1 MRWPS
6 TRRLVAQRPLT
17 VRPLTDLPLTDRP
30 LTDRP
35 FALSRGT
42 ALDIGLAVG
51 GTGLDVLVSAGS
63 WGFSGDEGGSAPP
76 WVGMGFALLAG
87 LPMGLL
93 RRWPG
98 PVTVYLSVLLVIC
111 DQLGA
116 FTVNTL
122 QVLLPISV
130 GVLARSRGW
139 RWTAPAAVL
148 ASAATAVNLADPGIA
163 LTSNTWF
170 YSVGLIAA
178 PVLIGRYLRGQEGR
192 RKEDPAPLLDLLLAG
207 GGVALSVLTTWPY
220 WHGGEPPVWAVA
232 LGVMFAGLAMGVV
245 RHLPGAVLL
254 LESVALVVA
263 DQYVPR
269 TGSSLQL
276 LALVA
281 LGVFATRATWP
292 WVAAAYALTCSVA
305 AIVVVDDPAD
315 VTPFRAVALMTMIT
329 APVAIGRYV
338 GVRQAQA
345 RHAAELAAERDRAGR
360 LAERERIAREVHDIV
375 AHHVGAMVLRASAA
389 QYAGAGGP
397 AAEALADIRDTGHRV
412 LEDLRGLLAVLR
424 DPDEALGSDLKLAN
438 MLADPGDVL
447 RDAVSRMSAA
457 GLRVDLRLAPEAER
471 APLVV
476 RASAARI
483 VQEGLTNVLKHAG
496 PGARAEVDVAM
507 RPDALTVEVRNGPGT
522 SRAPD
527 VLPSHGHGIAGMRE
541 RARAFGGHVTAGPA
555 EGGGW
560 RLTASLPVPRENRPE
575 CRVSGRF
582 A

>member
-6 TRRLVAQRPLT
+6 TRRFVPQRPFT
-17 VRPLTDLPLTDRP
+17 G
-30 LTDRP
+30 RP

-63 WGFSGDEGGSAPP
+63 WSGGSGPAPA

-87 LPMGLL
+87 LPMGLV

-98 PVTVYLSVLLVIC
+98 PVAVYLSVLLVVC
-111 DQLGA
+111 DQIGA

-139 RWTAPAAVL
+139 GWTAPAAVL

-220 WHGGEPPVWAVA
+220 WHSGEPPVWAVA
-232 LGVMFAGLAMGVV
+232 LGVMLAGLALGVV

-254 LESVALVVA
+254 LESLVLVVA

-269 TGSSLQL
+269 TGNSLQL

-281 LGVFATRATWP
+281 LGVFATRAAWP
-292 WVAAAYALTCSVA
+292 WVAAAYALTCSVS
-305 AIVVVDDPAD
+305 AIVIVDDPAD
-315 VTPFRAVALMTMIT
+315 VTPFRVLALMMMVT

-338 GVRQAQA
+338 GVRQAQT

-389 QYAGAGGP
+389 QYAGADGP

-424 DPDEALGSDLKLAN
+424 DPDEALGSDLMLAN

-457 GLRVDLRLAPEAER
+457 GLRVDLRLAPEVER

-496 PGARAEVDVAM
+496 PGARAEVHVAM

-522 SRAPD
+522 SRPPD
-527 VLPSHGHGIAGMRE
+527 VLPSHGQGIAGMRE

-555 EGGGW
+555 GNGGW
-560 RLTASLPVPRENRPE
+560 RLTASLPVPGENRSE
-575 CRVSGRF
+575 CRRMAGRF

>member
-6 TRRLVAQRPLT
+6 TRPILTGRPVA
-17 VRPLTDLPLTDRP
+17 
-30 LTDRP
+30 
-35 FALSRGT
+35 FSRGV
-42 ALDIGLAVG
+42 ALDAGLAVC

-63 WGFSGDEGGSAPP
+63 WRGPAPG
-76 WVGMGFALLAG
+76 WVGVGFALLAG
-87 LPMGLL
+87 LPMGLV
-93 RRWPG
+93 RRRPG
-98 PVTVYLSVLLVIC
+98 PVAVYLSVLLVIC

-116 FTVNTL
+116 YTVNTL

-139 RWTAPAAVL
+139 GRTAPVALL
-148 ASAATAVNLADPGIA
+148 ACAATAVNLADPGVA
-163 LTSNTWF
+163 FTGTTWF

-178 PVLIGRYLRGQEGR
+178 PVLIGRYLHSQEGR

-207 GGVALSVLTTWPY
+207 GGVALSVLTTWPH
-220 WHGGEPPVWAVA
+220 WHAGAPPVWAVA
-232 LGVMFAGLAMGVV
+232 LGVMLAGLALGVV

-254 LESVALVVA
+254 LECAALLVA
-263 DQYVPR
+263 DHYVPR

-281 LGVFATRATWP
+281 LGVFSTRAAWP
-292 WVAAAYALTCSVA
+292 WLAAAYALTCSVA
-305 AIVVVDDPAD
+305 AVVVADDPAD
-315 VTPFRAVALMTMIT
+315 VTPFRIIALMTMVT

-345 RHAAELAAERDRAGR
+345 RHAAELAAERTRAAR
-360 LAERERIAREVHDIV
+360 LAERERIARDVHDIV

-389 QYAGAGGP
+389 QYAGASGP

-424 DPDEALGSDLKLAN
+424 DQGGDLALGD
-438 MLADPGDVL
+438 MLADPDDVL
-447 RDAVSRMSAA
+447 RDAVARMSAA
-457 GLRVDLRLAPEAER
+457 GLRVGLRLTEEAER

-496 PGARAEVDVAM
+496 PGALAEVSVAM
-507 RPDALTVEVRNGPGT
+507 RQGALTVEVVNGPGERR
-522 SRAPD
+522 SPEA
-527 VLPSHGHGIAGMRE
+527 LPSHGQGIAGMRE

-555 EGGGW
+555 GDGGW
-560 RLTASLPVPRENRPE
+560 RLAASLPVPRESRPAA
-575 CRVSGRF
+575 CHRVGRF

>member
-1 MRWPS
+1 MRWPP
-6 TRRLVAQRPLT
+6 TRPILT
-17 VRPLTDLPLTDRP
+17 GRT
-30 LTDRP
+30 
-35 FALSRGT
+35 FAFPRG
-42 ALDIGLAVG
+42 AVLDIGLAVC

-63 WGFSGDEGGSAPP
+63 WSGSVPV

-87 LPMGLL
+87 LPMGLM
-93 RRWPG
+93 RRRPG
-98 PVTVYLSVLLVIC
+98 PVSVYLSVLLVIC

-148 ASAATAVNLADPGIA
+148 ASAATAVNLADPGVA
-163 LTSNTWF
+163 LTGNTWF
-170 YSVGLIAA
+170 HSTGLIAA

-192 RKEDPAPLLDLLLAG
+192 RREDPAPLLDLLLAG

-220 WHGGEPPVWAVA
+220 WHGGAPPVWAVA
-232 LGVMFAGLAMGVV
+232 LGVMLAGLALGVV

-254 LESVALVVA
+254 LESAALLLA
-263 DQYVPR
+263 DHYVPR

-281 LGVFATRATWP
+281 LGVFATRAAWP

-305 AIVVVDDPAD
+305 AVVVVDDPAD
-315 VTPFRAVALMTMIT
+315 VTAFRVVALMTMVT

-345 RHAAELAAERDRAGR
+345 RHAAELAAERARAGR

-389 QYAGAGGP
+389 QYAGASGP

-424 DPDEALGSDLKLAN
+424 DPGESLGPDLGPDPGADLALAD
-438 MLADPGDVL
+438 MLADPDDVL
-447 RDAVSRMSAA
+447 RDAVARMSAA
-457 GLRVDLRLAPEAER
+457 GLLVDLRLSAEAER

-496 PGARAEVDVAM
+496 PGARAEVSVAM

-522 SRAPD
+522 SRPPEA
-527 VLPSHGHGIAGMRE
+527 LPSHGQGIAGMRE

-555 EGGGW
+555 GDGGW
-560 RLTASLPVPRENRPE
+560 RLTASLPVPRESRPA
-575 CRVSGRF
+575 CRKVGRF

>member
-1 MRWPS
+1 MS
-6 TRRLVAQRPLT
+6 TT
-17 VRPLTDLPLTDRP
+17 VLTD
-30 LTDRP
+30 
-35 FALSRGT
+35 
-42 ALDIGLAVG
+42 
-51 GTGLDVLVSAGS
+51 
-63 WGFSGDEGGSAPP
+63 
-76 WVGMGFALLAG
+76 
-87 LPMGLL
+87 
-93 RRWPG
+93 
-98 PVTVYLSVLLVIC
+98 
-111 DQLGA
+111 
-116 FTVNTL
+116 
-122 QVLLPISV
+122 
-130 GVLARSRGW
+130 
-139 RWTAPAAVL
+139 
-148 ASAATAVNLADPGIA
+148 
-163 LTSNTWF
+163 
-170 YSVGLIAA
+170 
-178 PVLIGRYLRGQEGR
+178 
-192 RKEDPAPLLDLLLAG
+192 
-207 GGVALSVLTTWPY
+207 
-220 WHGGEPPVWAVA
+220 
-232 LGVMFAGLAMGVV
+232 
-245 RHLPGAVLL
+245 
-254 LESVALVVA
+254 A

-269 TGSSLQL
+269 TGNSLQL

-281 LGVFATRATWP
+281 LGVFATRAAWP

-315 VTPFRAVALMTMIT
+315 ITPFRVLALMMMVT

-345 RHAAELAAERDRAGR
+345 RHAAELTAERDRAGR

-389 QYAGAGGP
+389 QYAGAEGP

-424 DPDEALGSDLKLAN
+424 DPDEALGPDLDGDLMLAN

-457 GLRVDLRLAPEAER
+457 GLRVDLRLAPEVER

-496 PGARAEVDVAM
+496 PGARAEVHVAM

-522 SRAPD
+522 SRPPD
-527 VLPSHGHGIAGMRE
+527 VLPSHGQGIAGMRE

-560 RLTASLPVPRENRPE
+560 RLAASLPVPRE
-575 CRVSGRF
+575 SGSERRM
-582 A
+582 AGRLV

>member
-1 MRWPS
+1 MRWPP
-6 TRRLVAQRPLT
+6 TRRILT
-17 VRPLTDLPLTDRP
+17 G
-30 LTDRP
+30 RP
-35 FALSRGT
+35 FRLSRGT
-42 ALDIGLAVG
+42 VLDIGLAAC

-63 WGFSGDEGGSAPP
+63 WSGPGPAPA
-76 WVGMGFALLAG
+76 WVGTGFALLAG

-93 RRWPG
+93 RRRPG
-98 PVTVYLSVLLVIC
+98 PVAVYLSVLLVIC

-122 QVLLPISV
+122 QVLLPISM
-130 GVLARSRGW
+130 GVLARSHGW
-139 RWTAPAAVL
+139 GWTAPAAVL

-163 LTSNTWF
+163 VTSNTWF

-220 WHGGEPPVWAVA
+220 WHGGELPVWAVA
-232 LGVMFAGLAMGVV
+232 LGVMLAGLALGVV

-254 LESVALVVA
+254 LESLALVVA
-263 DQYVPR
+263 DQYAPR
-269 TGSSLQL
+269 TGNSLQL

-281 LGVFATRATWP
+281 LGVFATRAAWP
-292 WVAAAYALTCSVA
+292 WVAAAYSLTCSVA

-315 VTPFRAVALMTMIT
+315 VTPFRVVALMTMVT
-329 APVAIGRYV
+329 APVAIGRYL

-345 RHAAELAAERDRAGR
+345 RHAAELTAERGRAAR

-389 QYAGAGGP
+389 QYAGASGP

-424 DPDEALGSDLKLAN
+424 DPDETLGPDLGADLALAN

-447 RDAVSRMSAA
+447 RDAVARMSAA
-457 GLRVDLRLAPEAER
+457 GLRVDLRVSAEAEH

-496 PGARAEVDVAM
+496 PGAHAEVDVKM

-522 SRAPD
+522 SRPPEA
-527 VLPSHGHGIAGMRE
+527 LPSHGQGIAGMRE
-541 RARAFGGHVTAGPA
+541 RTRAFGGHVTAGPA

-560 RLTASLPVPRENRPE
+560 RLTASLPVPGGGPH
-575 CRVSGRF
+575 CRVAGRP